1 MIKSPGA
8 EFAAGVEMMED
19 LMILQ
24 KTYDMI
30 QYGYQALAQFPKSE
44 KFALAAD
51 MKRCM
56 HAILEYI
63 IEAHKKYYKKTT
75 LQELDV
81 EVAKLKV
88 YMRLAKDLG
97 FLPLKKY
104 EVWSKM
110 IVEIGKMVGGW
121 IKSAKQ

>member
-1 MIKSPGA
+1 
-8 EFAAGVEMMED
+8 MED
-19 LMILQ
+19 LKILQ
-24 KTYDMI
+24 KVYDMMK
-30 QYGYQALAQFPKSE
+30 YGYEALAQFPKSE
-44 KFALAAD
+44 KFTLAAD

-56 HAILEYI
+56 DIILERV

-81 EVAKLKV
+81 EIAKLKA
-88 YMRLAKDLG
+88 YIRLAQDLG
-97 FLPLKKY
+97 FLPFKKY
-104 EVWSKM
+104 EVWSGM

>member
-1 MIKSPGA
+1 
-8 EFAAGVEMMED
+8 
-19 LMILQ
+19 MILQ

-30 QYGYQALAQFPKSE
+30 QYGYHALAQFPKSE
-44 KFALAAD
+44 KFTLAAD

-75 LQELDV
+75 LQELYV

-104 EVWSKM
+104 EVWSKQV
-110 IVEIGKMVGGW
+110 VEIGKMVGGW
-121 IKSAKQ
+121 IKAAKQ